1 MLLKF
6 HRENPMKSITVVA
19 ILFLTNL
26 ALSGQNLIGYN
37 SAEIKKYMKENC
49 EDMNLNDVRNSR
61 FKYLKYS
68 DNYDNQT
75 FLFFLTPDSV
85 CKSVR
90 QICDLSLRS
99 KKVKEFDKI
108 YSKIGVNSW
117 LDTKN
122 KKDYLIQL
130 TDEEW
135 SFVVT
140 IEPQK

>member
-6 HRENPMKSITVVA
+6 HRENLMKSFTVVA
-19 ILFLTNL
+19 ILLITNL
-26 ALSGQNLIGYN
+26 AASGQNLIGYD
-37 SAEIKKYMKENC
+37 SREIKEYMKENC
-49 EDMNLNDVRNSR
+49 KDMNLNDVRNSR

-68 DNYDNQT
+68 DNYDKQT
-75 FLFFLTPDSV
+75 FLFFLTSDSV

-99 KKVKEFDKI
+99 KKVKEFDTI

-122 KKDYLIQL
+122 KKIYLIQIM
-130 TDEEW
+130 DEEW